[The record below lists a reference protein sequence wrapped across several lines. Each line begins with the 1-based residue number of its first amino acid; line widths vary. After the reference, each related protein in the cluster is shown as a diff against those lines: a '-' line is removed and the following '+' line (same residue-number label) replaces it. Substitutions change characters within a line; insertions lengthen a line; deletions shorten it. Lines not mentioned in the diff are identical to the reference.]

1 MNSKIIEGISYIK
14 SSKNR
19 IKIVITLNTELK
31 IPSEISSETKIRLN
45 HVSKLLSELKEKNIV
60 ECLNE
65 NDKKGRL
72 YHLTDY
78 GLELYD
84 YIK

>member
-1 MNSKIIEGISYIK
+1 M
-14 SSKNR
+14 
-19 IKIVITLNTELK
+19 K

>member
-1 MNSKIIEGISYIK
+1 MDQEIIEGISYIK

-19 IKIVITLNTELK
+19 LKIIKVLNNGFK
-31 IPSEISSETKIRLN
+31 IPSEISSETNIRLN
-45 HVSKLLSELKEKNIV
+45 HVSKLLSELKENNIV

-65 NDKKGRL
+65 KDKKGRL
-72 YHLTDY
+72 YCLTNY
-78 GLELYD
+78 GLNLYE